1 MPVRFR
7 HRSVQ
12 LTSTPA
18 VVHCSNIVAD
28 ITQDRNYQCCLSLF
42 AWQILVQFVAFLTY
56 TKREAT
62 CSSNR
67 RKTQSG
73 LIALQFFMTVILLV
87 LVKYSCSIS
96 LACSLNSAV
105 MAYGISVSK
114 SLLFGNLMIIVI
126 SLQCMLFLLERK
138 TTFIVELLKHLLSNV
153 FDFSCLKKENL
164 PRGTVFKQLLEY
176 NNGDIQRFSLNGIYQ
191 LSMLSA
197 SVLLLACEYLSIFMV
212 LIYVCQ
218 YNVAAIAVF
227 GFVVYVSG
235 YDGIDFIFRNCERF
249 ELILCFQKLIDLEV
263 CLNFVNVSLMFGC

>member
-1 MPVRFR
+1 M
-7 HRSVQ
+7 
-12 LTSTPA
+12 
-18 VVHCSNIVAD
+18 
-28 ITQDRNYQCCLSLF
+28 
-42 AWQILVQFVAFLTY
+42 
-56 TKREAT
+56 
-62 CSSNR
+62 
-67 RKTQSG
+67 
-73 LIALQFFMTVILLV
+73 
-87 LVKYSCSIS
+87 
-96 LACSLNSAV
+96 
-105 MAYGISVSK
+105 SK

-153 FDFSCLKKENL
+153 SDFSCLKKENL
-164 PRGTVFKQLLEY
+164 PRGTVFEQLLEY
-176 NNGDIQRFSLNGIYQ
+176 SNGDIQRVSLNGIYQ
-191 LSMLSA
+191 LSMISD